1 MRFVKAHYEK
11 VILRIVLLGLAALAA
26 LMPVRVAQE
35 RERQAQREGE
45 ITNPKVKEYQ
55 PLDLTTNAAV
65 LARLEQPPAVKLA
78 GEHNLFNPVTWQ
90 KRPDGG
96 LVKMTDTGPNA
107 VEVQEIRPLRLMLAF
122 DSVEGTPQEVQYQLS
137 FLNEAQ
143 HAGKPTPRIAAVKQK
158 NNMFTIEEVIGETN
172 NPTALKVLIAG
183 DRDPV
188 TIAPGKPYERTIG
201 YTADLKYPPAQ
212 KLWKNQKVKDELP
225 IGGETYN
232 IVAITQNEVVLSAKS
247 NKKQT
252 ILEYKPQSK

>member
-11 VILRIVLLGLAALAA
+11 VILSIVLLGLAALAA

-158 NNMFTIEEVIGETN
+158 NNM
-172 NPTALKVLIAG
+172 
-183 DRDPV
+183 
-188 TIAPGKPYERTIG
+188 
-201 YTADLKYPPAQ
+201 
-212 KLWKNQKVKDELP
+212 
-225 IGGETYN
+225 
-232 IVAITQNEVVLSAKS
+232 
-247 NKKQT
+247 
-252 ILEYKPQSK
+252 

>member
-1 MRFVKAHYEK
+1 
-11 VILRIVLLGLAALAA
+11 
-26 LMPVRVAQE
+26 
-35 RERQAQREGE
+35 
-45 ITNPKVKEYQ
+45 
-55 PLDLTTNAAV
+55 
-65 LARLEQPPAVKLA
+65 VKLA

-183 DRDPV
+183 DRDAV

-201 YTADLKYPPAQ
+201 YTADLKYLPAQ